1 MQFFNALQGIF
12 TIMIMVL
19 LGFVLM
25 RRGWFGGEAINL
37 IPKMVNVIAIP
48 TYMVWNLMTTF
59 DHDSFGLLVK
69 AAIVPTVSMLLCYAI
84 AYVVAEV
91 MKLPRSKKGI
101 FRSAFF
107 SSSAIFV
114 GIPINLALFGESS
127 IPYVLVYFLPN
138 AFLFWTIGNYSISLA
153 GKDGVSAK
161 IMSMETVHKVF
172 SPPLISFIVAII
184 FILLNLKLPI
194 FVMNTLKYLGGLMT
208 PLSMLF
214 VGMAMSSVE
223 FKKFRFTKDIVA
235 VLIGRFVVAPAL
247 VYFLSFY
254 IEMPDLMRKVFIIQ
268 AALPAMTQTSLMA
281 KVYGADAEY
290 GALLVSITTI
300 AAMITIPLYMIIL

>member
-1 MQFFNALQGIF
+1 
-12 TIMIMVL
+12 MVG

-48 TYMVWNLMTTF
+48 TYMIWNLMTTF
-59 DHDSFGLLVK
+59 DYDSFGLLVK
-69 AAIVPTVSMLLCYAI
+69 AAIVPTVSMLLCYLI
-84 AYVVAEV
+84 AYITAEL

-153 GKDGVSAK
+153 GEHGVSAK

-172 SPPLISFIVAII
+172 SPPLISFIVAIAL
-184 FILLNLKLPI
+184 ILLNLKIPMFL
-194 FVMNTLKYLGGLMT
+194 MNTFKYLGGLMT

-214 VGMAMSSVE
+214 VGMAMSSVN
-223 FKKFRFTKDIVA
+223 FRKCRLTKDIVG
-235 VLIGRFVVAPAL
+235 VLIGRFIVAPAL

-290 GALLVSITTI
+290 GALLVSTTTI
-300 AAMITIPLYMIIL
+300 AAMVTIPLYMLIL